1 MHLNQYKQNNSGRN
15 NNNNNNGDNSENNKN
30 YDGNKIIIAI
40 IINSLFQSGD
50 FSGSTTTF

>member
-1 MHLNQYKQNNSGRN
+1 MYLNQYKQNNSDR
-15 NNNNNNGDNSENNKN
+15 NNNNNGDNSENNKN

>member
-1 MHLNQYKQNNSGRN
+1 MYLNQYKQNNSGR